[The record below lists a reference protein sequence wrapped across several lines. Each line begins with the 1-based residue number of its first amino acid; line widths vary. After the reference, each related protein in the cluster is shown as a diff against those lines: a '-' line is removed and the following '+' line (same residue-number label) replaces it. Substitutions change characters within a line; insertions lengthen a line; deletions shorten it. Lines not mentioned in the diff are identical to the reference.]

1 MNPQDNDEITISL
14 QEIFSILLSKL
25 KFIILI
31 TIFAT
36 ALAFCVAEFILPVK
50 YTSDVKIYVKNT
62 DSSTTANGQ
71 AGINNN
77 DLIAA
82 KSLVETYIVILDDNS
97 VYEKVSEKLL
107 GDYEVSD
114 LEKYFTI
121 LKDDEGKDY
130 IPSEEIQSL
139 VTMSAVNQT
148 EVLQISC
155 TSRVPQISADIC
167 TYISDIAPSLIKRVT
182 QAGSVE
188 TISPAKVPV
197 KPSAPNKKMVTA
209 VGGLLGLIVSVAIVF
224 IMHFADNAIK
234 SGEDVKARFGV
245 PVLAEIPD
253 IFMEEK
259 GAGKYAKYSK

>member
-1 MNPQDNDEITISL
+1 MNQQDNEELTISI
-14 QEIFSILLSKL
+14 QDIISILLSKI
-25 KFIILI
+25 KFILLI
-31 TIFAT
+31 T
-36 ALAFCVAEFILPVK
+36 ALFTVGAFCIAEFVLPVK
-50 YTSDVKIYVKNT
+50 YTSNIRIYVKNS

-71 AGINNN
+71 AAINNN

-97 VYEKVSEKLL
+97 VYEQVSDKLL
-107 GDYEVSD
+107 GDYEISD

-121 LKDDEGKDY
+121 QKDDEGKDY
-130 IPSEEIQSL
+130 ISSEEIRNL

-155 TSRVPQISADIC
+155 TSQVPQISADIC
-167 TYISDIAPSLIKRVT
+167 TYISDIAPALIKRVT

-188 TISPAKVPV
+188 TISPAQVPT
-197 KPSAPNKKMVTA
+197 KPSAPNKKMVTL
-209 VGGLLGLIVSVAIVF
+209 VGCMLGLVISIAIVF
-224 IMHFADNAIK
+224 IMHFADNAVK